1 MDCLNFFEI
10 ELGKKWALSLII
22 LRWIYIW
29 LCWVASIHT
38 SNSFQYF
45 FISDLSK
52 IGCFVIYLLVSFKTE
67 STFLFDSTRNGLF
80 KFWNLETCSVSE
92 MILPLHNVTL
102 LLVIIL
108 FEKFVLANLQKYW
121 LTFKE
126 AYSFFF
132 HFEVLMKHSNSFA
145 FNKLTYLLK

>member
-1 MDCLNFFEI
+1 MDCLDIFEI

-52 IGCFVIYLLVSFKTE
+52 IGCFVIYLLVAFKTE